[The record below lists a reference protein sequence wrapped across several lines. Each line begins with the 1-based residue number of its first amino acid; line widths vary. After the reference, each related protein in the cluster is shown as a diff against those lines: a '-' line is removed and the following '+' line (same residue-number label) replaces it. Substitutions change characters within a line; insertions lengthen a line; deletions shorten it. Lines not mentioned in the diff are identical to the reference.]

1 MYYELTQF
9 SEDEN
14 FSEVVWPDLASADG
28 KISSFFTFKAV
39 KYFVPWFRIIDSHIC
54 DAYFRLA

>member
-39 KYFVPWFRIIDSHIC
+39 KYFVP
-54 DAYFRLA
+54 